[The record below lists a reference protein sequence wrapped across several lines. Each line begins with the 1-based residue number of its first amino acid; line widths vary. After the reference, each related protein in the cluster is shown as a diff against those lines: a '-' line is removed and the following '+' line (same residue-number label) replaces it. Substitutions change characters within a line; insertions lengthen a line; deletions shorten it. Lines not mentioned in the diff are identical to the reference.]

1 MIQILSESII
11 RSIAAGE
18 VIERPSSVIREL
30 IENAIDAKADC
41 IELSLWEGGIKK
53 IILKDNGKGMS
64 QEDLDICLFSHT
76 TSKISRKE
84 DLLSIK
90 TLGFRGEALSSI
102 CACSRIKIESTQEKG
117 KGKSIE
123 AENGEII
130 KKQELLLFNIGTMVE
145 VEDLFFYLPARRRF
159 LKKSH
164 IEYLSCRSTFED
176 ISLCHP
182 EINFKMFK
190 EKNLESFYPKT
201 ELKERVA
208 DVWSDFI
215 KKEDLIFFSRST
227 DHLSYEFIGT
237 KPSLTRKDRKFIKI
251 FINGR
256 RVEDSSLIQAILKGY
271 EGYLPGGFFPYATL
285 HLKINPDMVDFNIH
299 PSKKEVRFLHLPH
312 LIGFL
317 IKSLRDYF
325 HENMREF
332 IPSFEMVED
341 YSFLEKAFQSN
352 SFLPSTLF
360 KEIEKEE
367 KNFYLSNEREENS
380 PKNLSEKNIIN
391 EEEAFLVNSNLTTN
405 EEVKNNPSFNYL
417 GQFAKRYL
425 IVELEEK
432 LVLIDQHAAHER
444 ILFEKFKKESHQTQK
459 LLLPY
464 PFAMQNEPLK
474 IEQIKQLS
482 KIGIIIELNI
492 EDPSVPIWEYHIT
505 ELPKLCSSMEE
516 IIVDFIKNDVFN
528 NIVTD
533 IFFKL
538 YSNLACKN
546 AIKSG
551 DILNE
556 VKAID
561 IISEILNQQW
571 FSCPHGRPLWL
582 EFKKSYFDNLIKRT

>member
-1 MIQILSESII
+1 MIQVLSESII

-30 IENAIDAKADC
+30 IENAIDAKANH
-41 IELSLWEGGIKK
+41 IELSLWEGGIKR
-53 IILKDNGKGMS
+53 IVIKDNGKGMS
-64 QEDLDICLFSHT
+64 QDDLDICLLAHT
-76 TSKISRKE
+76 TSKIFTKE

-102 CACSRIKIESTQEKG
+102 CACSRIKIESTQEEG

-130 KKQELLLFNIGTMVE
+130 KKQELLLFNIGTTVE

-159 LKKSH
+159 LKKPH
-164 IEYLSCRSTFED
+164 IEYLSCFSIFDD
-176 ISLCHP
+176 IALCHP
-182 EINFKMFK
+182 EVSFKIFK
-190 EKNLESFYPKT
+190 EKKLEAFYPKT
-201 ELKERVA
+201 DIKERVA

-215 KKEDLIFFSRST
+215 RKEDLIYFSNKT
-227 DHLSYEFIGT
+227 DNISYEFIGT
-237 KPSLTRKDRKFIKI
+237 KPSLTRKDRKFIKL

-256 RVEDSSLIQAILKGY
+256 RVEDNGLIQAILKGY

-299 PSKKEVRFLHLPH
+299 PSKKEVRFLHLPY

-325 HENMREF
+325 HENMKEF
-332 IPSFEMVED
+332 IPSFELAED
-341 YSFLEKAFQSN
+341 YSFLEERNNNTGF
-352 SFLPSTLF
+352 PSSSLF
-360 KEIEKEE
+360 KEGEDVEDNFNLSEKYKISLTEIEKENSE
-367 KNFYLSNEREENS
+367 EENLS
-380 PKNLSEKNIIN
+380 PINNDLGIEKKYP
-391 EEEAFLVNSNLTTN
+391 FD
-405 EEVKNNPSFNYL
+405 YL

-425 IVELEEK
+425 IIEIEEK

-444 ILFEKFKKESHQTQK
+444 ILFEKFKKESNQTQK

-464 PFAMQNEPLK
+464 PFAMQKEPIK
-474 IEQIKQLS
+474 KEQIKQLEE
-482 KIGIIIELNI
+482 IGIIIEETI
-492 EDPSVPIWEYHIT
+492 EDPSIPIWEYHII

-516 IIVDFIKNDVFN
+516 VIVDFIKNDISN

-546 AIKSG
+546 AVRSG
-551 DILNE
+551 DTLNE
-556 VKAID
+556 IRALE
-561 IISEILNQQW
+561 IISEIFNQQW

-582 EFKKSYFDNLIKRT
+582 EFKRSYFDNLIKRT